1 MVKRGVRILSIVS
14 ALVLPTACIT
24 INSLNVPPCPYPQEG
39 AADQIAELME
49 SEGDY
54 VELVDWIS
62 ELDRYCNAIDS
73 LQ

>member
-1 MVKRGVRILSIVS
+1 ML
-14 ALVLPTACIT
+14 ALPVACVT
-24 INSLNVPPCPYPQEG
+24 TNSLDVPPCPYPQEG
-39 AADQIAELME
+39 TSDQILSLME
-49 SEGDY
+49 SEDHY